1 MGRTVMR
8 RETAFAGNVFCVNL
22 RNTLKTR
29 DDWANELH
37 PGNDGFAAL
46 AAKIDD
52 SLQANI
58 R

>member
-1 MGRTVMR
+1 MR